1 MASKGDLQAA
11 LASLRT
17 QHECGGGCGTCL
29 CCCTATLG
37 TGRNE
42 LSEAL
47 RGPLA
52 DQADDWYE
60 LHLSGVDL
68 ATGTVTESIA
78 SIEAELAAIAEE
90 ERRQAEEEAR
100 RLAEE
105 AAEEAA
111 EDEATTPPGM
121 FE

>member
-11 LASLRT
+11 LASLRA

-29 CCCTATLG
+29 CCCAAALG
-37 TGRNE
+37 TGRSE
-42 LSEAL
+42 LSQAL

-60 LHLSGVDL
+60 LHLSGVGL

-78 SIEAELAAIAEE
+78 SIEAELAAIAAE
-90 ERRQAEEEAR
+90 ERRLAEEEAR

-105 AAEEAA
+105 AAAEEAA
-111 EDEATTPPGM
+111 AAPPGM

>member
-11 LASLRT
+11 LASLRQ
-17 QHECGGGCGTCL
+17 QHECGGGCGGCL
-29 CCCTATLG
+29 CCCAASLG
-37 TGRNE
+37 AGRSE

-60 LHLSGVDL
+60 FHIFGVGT
-68 ATGTVTESIA
+68 ATGTVIQSIA
-78 SIEAELAAIAEE
+78 SIEAELAAIAAE
-90 ERRQAEEEAR
+90 ERRRAEEEAR

-105 AAEEAA
+105 AAAEEAA
-111 EDEATTPPGM
+111 QSAPPRI